1 MKKKRKDFFNANS
14 VWEAEDSKVDLF
26 LPNLL
31 KPHTPEAAL
40 APGEE
45 EMREEEASIEMEASI
60 ENMLGLAPLPLPPPS
75 PRIVVSPNHI
85 VLPKAMAAMPRKK
98 RVDALPIPGRLLAAI
113 RQGRKRQL
121 PGSPSPSKP
130 GSNFFLGSPRAPREE
145 EWRPTTGWRPEPV
158 GLYMAPDLALE
169 VSTTGPAVEPPREA
183 RLAGTRGAIHGS
195 MLHTLPRLR
204 AAEQVEKV
212 RREGREGREGRE
224 DLVVKPGADFGGHQ
238 VAAGGGPRSD
248 APAFSQTMGTKV
260 PKALKLDTKRHRKT
274 VDQRRQAEASRQEM
288 KFRMIGVA
296 TGSGLRG

>member
-1 MKKKRKDFFNANS
+1 M
-14 VWEAEDSKVDLF
+14 
-26 LPNLL
+26 
-31 KPHTPEAAL
+31 
-40 APGEE
+40 
-45 EMREEEASIEMEASI
+45 
-60 ENMLGLAPLPLPPPS
+60 
-75 PRIVVSPNHI
+75 
-85 VLPKAMAAMPRKK
+85 
-98 RVDALPIPGRLLAAI
+98 
-113 RQGRKRQL
+113 
-121 PGSPSPSKP
+121 
-130 GSNFFLGSPRAPREE
+130 
-145 EWRPTTGWRPEPV
+145 
-158 GLYMAPDLALE
+158 
-169 VSTTGPAVEPPREA
+169 STTGPAVEPPREA